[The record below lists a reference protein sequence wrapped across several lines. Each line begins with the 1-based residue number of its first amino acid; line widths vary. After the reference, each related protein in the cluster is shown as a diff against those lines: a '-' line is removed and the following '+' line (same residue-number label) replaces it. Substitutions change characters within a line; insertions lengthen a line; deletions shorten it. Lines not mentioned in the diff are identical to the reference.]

1 MNMANLQKLALTAQ
15 EAMQKAMEIASDAE
29 AAQAEP
35 VHLLKALLTGGEN
48 NLNAIIKRIG
58 ADAGT
63 IMKNCDAEIARMPKV
78 KGGGMMMQGTPSMA
92 FLNVLDSAVKTAEK
106 LGDSYATSEHLLIAL
121 SEDKGA
127 AGKILT
133 PAGVTHKNIEAA
145 YTALRGDTRVD
156 SQTEK
161 AQFEA
166 LEQYGQNL

>member
-63 IMKNCDAEIARMPKV
+63 IM
-78 KGGGMMMQGTPSMA
+78 
-92 FLNVLDSAVKTAEK
+92 
-106 LGDSYATSEHLLIAL
+106 
-121 SEDKGA
+121 
-127 AGKILT
+127 
-133 PAGVTHKNIEAA
+133 
-145 YTALRGDTRVD
+145 
-156 SQTEK
+156 
-161 AQFEA
+161 
-166 LEQYGQNL
+166 